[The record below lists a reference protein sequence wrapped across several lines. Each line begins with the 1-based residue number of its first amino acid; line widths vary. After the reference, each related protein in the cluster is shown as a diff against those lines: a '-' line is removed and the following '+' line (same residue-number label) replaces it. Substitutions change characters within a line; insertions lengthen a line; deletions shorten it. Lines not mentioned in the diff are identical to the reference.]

1 MTDEH
6 TVSPRLKD
14 ALGVAFQLHGNDTRK
29 ESPVPLLAHLLGV
42 CALVQ
47 HDGGDED
54 EAIAALLHDALED
67 KPELITIADITARFG
82 PRVAAIVTVAT
93 DTPPDYRGGLKGP
106 WRQRKERY
114 LETIRRADPNLL
126 RVTIA
131 DKVDNLRAILA
142 DYRRLGE
149 PFWSRFSAP
158 KRDQLWYYR
167 TALEAYRTS
176 GFVGP
181 LFSEL
186 ERLVRQLVEVSSREE
201 PT

>member
-1 MTDEH
+1 MAAKDAI
-6 TVSPRLKD
+6 SPRLRD
-14 ALGVAFQLHGNDTRK
+14 ALCLADSLHGHDTRK
-29 ESPVPLLAHLLGV
+29 QSPVPMLAHLLGV

-67 KPELITIADITARFG
+67 KPEQITITKIEERFG
-82 PRVAAIVTVAT
+82 PKVASIVVIAT
-93 DTPPDYRGGLKGP
+93 DTPPDFGGGRKPP
-106 WRQRKERY
+106 WRQRKEQY
-114 LETIRRADPNLL
+114 LDTIRRTDPSLL

-158 KRDQLWYYR
+158 KHDQLWYYR
-167 TALEAYRTS
+167 TALEAYRTA
-176 GFVGP
+176 GFTGS
-181 LFSEL
+181 LLNEL
-186 ERLVRQLVEVSSREE
+186 ERLVRQLEEVSLREE
-201 PT
+201 PK